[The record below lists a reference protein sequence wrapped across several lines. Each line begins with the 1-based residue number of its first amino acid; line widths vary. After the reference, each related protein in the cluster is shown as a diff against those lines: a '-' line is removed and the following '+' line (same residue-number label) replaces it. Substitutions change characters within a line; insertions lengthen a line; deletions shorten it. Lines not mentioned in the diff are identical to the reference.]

1 MRTPTAVPS
10 TPLLESLEDA
20 TRIVRAALPPTPQYR
35 WPLLEQRVGAEVWVK
50 HEHHLFCGAFK
61 VRGGLVY
68 FDHLMRTDPGVFGVV
83 AATRGNHG
91 QAVAFAARRHGVAA
105 CIVVPHGNSTE
116 KNAAMM
122 ALGAELI
129 EHGEDFQ
136 ASLEFAHE
144 LAQGRGWHF
153 VPSFHPMLARGA
165 ATGALE
171 LLRAAPPLDAVY
183 VPIGLGS
190 NICGMLEARDALG
203 LATQVIG
210 VVAEGAPAMLQ
221 SLEHGHVVSADARTR
236 IADGLACRTP
246 HPDAYARIAGGVER
260 VISVTDEDVEEAMRV
275 LFHDCHSVAEGAG
288 AASLAGLLAE
298 REAMRGRRVGVLL
311 TGSNVDTDVF
321 ARVVSGRQPTGT

>member
-1 MRTPTAVPS
+1 MFD
-10 TPLLESLEDA
+10 LNELERARA
-20 TRIVRAALPPTPQYR
+20 TVRAAMAPTPQLS
-35 WPLLEQRVGAEVWVK
+35 WPLLAERTGAEVWVK

-68 FDHLMRTDPGVFGVV
+68 FDHVMRTMPGVRGVV

-91 QAVAFAARRHGVAA
+91 QAVALAAQRHGLPA
-105 CIVVPHGNSTE
+105 CVVVPKGNSTE
-116 KNAAMM
+116 KNAAMR
-122 ALGAELI
+122 ALGAELV

-136 ASLEFAHE
+136 ASLEFANA
-144 LAQGRGWHF
+144 LAGERGWHF
-153 VPSFHPMLARGA
+153 VPSYHPMLARGA

-171 LLRAAPPLDAVY
+171 LLRAVPDLDAVY

-203 LATQVIG
+203 VATQVIG
-210 VVAEGAPAMLQ
+210 VVSEGAPAMMQ
-221 SLEHGHVVSADARTR
+221 SVERGEVVSAEARTR

-246 HPDAYARIAGGVER
+246 HPEAFARVAAGAAR
-260 VISVTDEDVEEAMRV
+260 VISVSDDAVEEAMRI

-288 AASLAGLLAE
+288 AASLAGLLSE

-311 TGSNVDTDVF
+311 TGSNVDTTVF
-321 ARVVSGRQPTGT
+321 ARVLAG

>member
-1 MRTPTAVPS
+1 MPPS
-10 TPLLESLEDA
+10 TTSPAPSLLDALEDA
-20 TRIVRAALPPTPQYR
+20 TRTVRAVLPPTPQYR
-35 WPLLEQRVGAEVWVK
+35 WPLLEQRVDAEVWVK

-68 FDHLMRTDPGVFGVV
+68 FDQLTRTEPGVRGVV

-91 QAVAFAARRHGVAA
+91 QAVAFAASRHGVPA
-105 CIVVPHGNSTE
+105 CVVLPRGNSIE
-116 KNAAMM
+116 KNAAMT

-136 ASLEFAHE
+136 ASLEFAAD
-144 LAQGRGWHF
+144 LARERGWHF

-171 LLRAAPPLDAVY
+171 LLRATPVLDAVY

-190 NICGMLEARDALG
+190 NICGMLEARDALE
-203 LATQVIG
+203 LPTQVIG
-210 VVAEGAPAMLQ
+210 VVAEGAPAMLR
-221 SLEHGHVVSADARTR
+221 SLERGQIVSADARTR

-246 HPDAYARIAGGVER
+246 HAEAYARIAHGVER
-260 VISVTDEDVEEAMRV
+260 VISVSDDAVEEAMRV

-298 REAMRGRRVGVLL
+298 REVMRGKRVGVLL
-311 TGSNVDTDVF
+311 TGANVDTDVF
-321 ARVVSGRQPTGT
+321 ARVVAG

>member
-1 MRTPTAVPS
+1 MTSALPS
-10 TPLLESLEDA
+10 TTLLDAIEDA
-20 TRIVRAALPPTPQYR
+20 TRTVRAVLPPTPQYR
-35 WPLLEQRVGAEVWVK
+35 WPLLDARVGAEVWVK
-50 HEHHLFCGAFK
+50 HDHHLYCGAFK

-68 FDHLMRTDPGVFGVV
+68 FDHLMRESPDVRGVV

-91 QAVAFAARRHGVAA
+91 QAVALGAQRHGLPA
-105 CIVVPHGNSTE
+105 CVVVPHGNSTE
-116 KNAAMM
+116 KNAAMR

-129 EHGEDFQ
+129 EHGADFQ
-136 ASLEFAHE
+136 ASLEFANA
-144 LAQGRGWHF
+144 LAESRGWHF

-203 LATQVIG
+203 LETQVIG
-210 VVAEGAPAMLQ
+210 VVAEGAPAMLE
-221 SLEHGHVVSADARTR
+221 SLERGEVVSAEAHTR

-246 HPDAYARIAGGVER
+246 HPEAYARVAAGVER
-260 VISVTDEDVEEAMRV
+260 VIGVSDDAVEDAMRV

-298 REAMRGRRVGVLL
+298 RAMMRGKRVGVLL
-311 TGSNVDTDVF
+311 TGSNVDSAVF
-321 ARVVSGRQPTGT
+321 ARVMAGAA

>member
-1 MRTPTAVPS
+1 MPASLPS
-10 TPLLESLEDA
+10 PQTSALDALEDA
-20 TRIVRAALPPTPQYR
+20 TRVVRAILPPTPQYR

-68 FDHLMRTDPGVFGVV
+68 LDHAMRAEPGIRGVV

-91 QAVAFAARRHGVAA
+91 QAVAFAARRHGIPA
-105 CIVVPHGNSTE
+105 CVIVPRGNSVE
-116 KNAAMM
+116 KNAAMT

-129 EHGEDFQ
+129 EHGDDFQ
-136 ASLEFAHE
+136 ASLEFAGD
-144 LAQGRGWHF
+144 LARTRGWHF

-171 LLRAAPPLDAVY
+171 LLRAAPALDAVY

-190 NICGMLEARDALG
+190 NICGMMEARDALG
-203 LATQVIG
+203 MATQVIG
-210 VVAEGAPAMLQ
+210 VVAEGAPAMLR
-221 SLEHGHVVSADARTR
+221 SVERGEVVSADARTR

-246 HPDAYARIAGGVER
+246 HPDAYARIAAGVER
-260 VISVTDEDVEEAMRV
+260 VISVSDDAVEEAMRV

-298 REAMRGRRVGVLL
+298 REQMQGKRVAIVL
-311 TGSNVDTDVF
+311 TGSNVDSEVF
-321 ARVVSGRQPTGT
+321 ARVMAG